1 MARIGI
7 DLERR
12 IGTVDRR
19 IFGQFI
25 EHLGRCIYGGIYDE
39 GSPLADARGF
49 RTDVLDAVRPLR
61 IPILR
66 WPGGNFVSGYHWL
79 DGVGPRDKRPRRS
92 ELAWYAEESNRF
104 GTDEFIEYCRAIEA
118 EPYICVNMGSG
129 TMDEAQAWVEY
140 CNGTGNT
147 SWANLRRANGHA
159 EPYRVRYWGL
169 GNEMYGGW
177 QIGNMNAHDYV
188 KKARAF
194 AMVMKRTDLS
204 IQLIGCGQNGWS
216 EWDEITLNGLAEFID
231 FPSIHLYT
239 GGPDHYATV
248 FQSHQAERAI
258 RVCAALIERVRYAQR
273 IAHPIHIAFDEWNVW
288 WRTRSHEDR
297 VGGVEERY
305 TLTDALAIA
314 TYLNGFIRHCRV
326 VRIAN
331 FAQLVNAI
339 APIFTSPAGLFLQTI
354 YHPLRLYAEHTQDV
368 ALDVHVEGETHA
380 LRPEQEAPSGRVH
393 HVADL
398 GPFTLV
404 DASATCDEAGHAL
417 AVALVNGDRDAR
429 MAGGVAVTIARRPA
443 RARLGQTPRR
453 AEEIAHGLRVELRVR
468 LGAGANALH
477 RVVTHAQQPASR
489 RLRIDDAAAEEVRR
503 RAGHREQ
510 RRRDQPA
517 RGRLCDG
524 DGLLALLEQ
533 CTERGGDRE
542 FVGRHGADD
551 SAAPP
556 R

>member
-118 EPYICVNMGSG
+118 EPYICINMGSG

-194 AMVMKRTDLS
+194 AMVMKRTDPT
-204 IQLIGCGQNGWS
+204 IQLVGCGQNGWS
-216 EWDEITLNGLAEFID
+216 EWDEIVLGGLAELVD
-231 FPSIHLYT
+231 FHSIHLYT
-239 GGPDHYATV
+239 GTRDHYTTV
-248 FQSHQAERAI
+248 FSSHQAERAI
-258 RVCAALIERVRYAQR
+258 RICAALIERVRKLQG
-273 IAHPIHIAFDEWNVW
+273 ITHPIHIAFDEWNVRY
-288 WRTRSHEDR
+288 RTRSHEDR
-297 VGGVEERY
+297 VGGLEERY
-305 TLTDALAIA
+305 DLTDALAIA
-314 TYLNGFIRHCRV
+314 SYLNGFIRHCRE

-339 APIFTSPAGLFLQTI
+339 APIYTDAKRVSLQTI
-354 YHPLRLYAEHTQDV
+354 YHPLRLYAEHMQAV
-368 ALDVHVEGETHA
+368 ALDVHVAGEA
-380 LRPEQEAPSGRVH
+380 YDLSPAQEAASVGRIH
-393 HVADL
+393 HVSDL
-398 GPFTLV
+398 GPFQLL
-404 DASATCDEAGHAL
+404 DAAATCDEAGRRLTL
-417 AVALVNGDRDAR
+417 AIVNRERDRDLAATVDLGSATAGSTADVWEVNGPH
-429 MAGGVAVTIARRPA
+429 VAATNSFEAP
-443 RARLGQTPRR
+443 RA
-453 AEEIAHGLRVELRVR
+453 VDVR
-468 LGAGANALH
+468 
-477 RVVTHAQQPASR
+477 ASR
-489 RLRIDDAAAEEVRR
+489 LDLRGSRFDYTF
-503 RAGHREQ
+503 
-510 RRRDQPA
+510 PA
-517 RGRLCDG
+517 HSIT
-524 DGLLALLEQ
+524 LLHLPI
-533 CTERGGDRE
+533 TR
-542 FVGRHGADD
+542 
-551 SAAPP
+551 
-556 R
+556 

>member
-118 EPYICVNMGSG
+118 EPYICINMGSG
-129 TMDEAQAWVEY
+129 TMDEAQGRVEY

-159 EPYRVRYWGL
+159 EPYRVRYWGV

-177 QIGNMNAHDYV
+177 QIGNMSAHDYV

-194 AMVMKRTDLS
+194 AMVMKRTDPT
-204 IQLIGCGQNGWS
+204 IQLVGCGQNGWS
-216 EWDEITLNGLAEFID
+216 EWDEIVLGGLAELVD
-231 FPSIHLYT
+231 FHSIHLYT
-239 GGPDHYATV
+239 GTRDHYTTV
-248 FQSHQAERAI
+248 FSSHQAERAI
-258 RVCAALIERVRYAQR
+258 RICAALIERVRKLQG

-288 WRTRSHEDR
+288 YRTRSHEDR

-305 TLTDALAIA
+305 DLSDALAIA
-314 TYLNGFIRHCRV
+314 SYLNGFIRSCRV
-326 VRIAN
+326 VTIAN

-339 APIFTSPAGLFLQTI
+339 APIFTDAKGLFLQTI
-354 YHPLRLYAEHTQDV
+354 YHPLRLYAEHVRDV
-368 ALDVHVEGETHA
+368 ALDVHVEGETYA
-380 LRPEQEAPSGRVH
+380 LAPDQESPGGRVH
-393 HVADL
+393 NIADL

-404 DASATCDEAGHAL
+404 DASATCDEAGRAV
-417 AVALVNGDRDAR
+417 AVALVNRDRDRDLLVALDL
-429 MAGGVAVTIARRPA
+429 GGDGI
-443 RARLGQTPRR
+443 
-453 AEEIAHGLRVELRVR
+453 
-468 LGAGANALH
+468 AGA
-477 RVVTHAQQPASR
+477 V
-489 RLRIDDAAAEEVRR
+489 
-503 RAGHREQ
+503 
-510 RRRDQPA
+510 
-517 RGRLCDG
+517 
-524 DGLLALLEQ
+524 
-533 CTERGGDRE
+533 
-542 FVGRHGADD
+542 
-551 SAAPP
+551 SAW
-556 R
+556 

>member
-12 IGTVDRR
+12 IGPVDRR

-79 DGVGPRDKRPRRS
+79 DGVGPKEARPRRS

-104 GTDEFIEYCRAIEA
+104 GTNEFIDYCRAIDA
-118 EPYICVNMGSG
+118 APFICVNMGSG

-147 SWANLRRANGHA
+147 SWANLRRQHGHP

-169 GNEMYGGW
+169 GNEMYGSW
-177 QIGNMNAHDYV
+177 QIGNMDAHDYV

-194 AMVMKRTDLS
+194 AMVMKRTDPS
-204 IQLIGCGQNGWS
+204 IQLVGCGQTGWS
-216 EWDEITLNGLAEFID
+216 EWDEIVLGGLADLID
-231 FPSIHLYT
+231 FHSIHLYT
-239 GGPDHYATV
+239 GSTDHYTTV
-248 FQSHQAERAI
+248 FSSHQAERAVRI
-258 RVCAALIERVRYAQR
+258 CAALIERVRQLQR
-273 IAHPIHIAFDEWNVW
+273 LDHPIHIAFDEWNVW
-288 WRTRSHEDR
+288 YRTRSHEDR

-305 TLTDALAIA
+305 NLSDALAIA
-314 TYLNGFIRHCRV
+314 TYLNGFIRHCQT

-339 APIFTSPAGLFLQTI
+339 APIFTNPGGLFRQTI
-354 YHPLRLYAEHTQDV
+354 YHPLHLYATHMRQI
-368 ALDVHVEGETHA
+368 ALDVHVDGETYDLSTA
-380 LRPEQEAPSGRVH
+380 QEKGSVGRVH

-398 GPFTLV
+398 GPFQLL
-404 DASATCDEAGHAL
+404 DAAATCDAAGRALTL
-417 AVALVNGDRDAR
+417 AVVNRDHARPLTAAIDLGGVSLAGVTEVWEVNGPDVGA
-429 MAGGVAVTIARRPA
+429 ANSFE
-443 RARLGQTPRR
+443 TPRAVDVASR
-453 AEEIAHGLRVELRVR
+453 RVELRGSRIDYTFPAHSITLLRSAVSP
-468 LGAGANALH
+468 AGA
-477 RVVTHAQQPASR
+477 
-489 RLRIDDAAAEEVRR
+489 
-503 RAGHREQ
+503 
-510 RRRDQPA
+510 
-517 RGRLCDG
+517 
-524 DGLLALLEQ
+524 
-533 CTERGGDRE
+533 
-542 FVGRHGADD
+542 
-551 SAAPP
+551 
-556 R
+556 

>member
-194 AMVMKRTDLS
+194 AMVMKRTDPT
-204 IQLIGCGQNGWS
+204 IQLVGCGQNGWS
-216 EWDEITLNGLAEFID
+216 EWDEIVLGGLAELVD
-231 FPSIHLYT
+231 FHSIHLYT
-239 GGPDHYATV
+239 GTRDHYTTV
-248 FQSHQAERAI
+248 LSSHQAERAI
-258 RVCAALIERVRYAQR
+258 RICAALIERVRLAQR
-273 IAHPIHIAFDEWNVW
+273 IEHPIAIAFDEWNVW
-288 WRTRSHEDR
+288 YRTRSQSDR
-297 VGGVEERY
+297 VGGIEERY
-305 TLTDALAIA
+305 NLTDALAIA
-314 TYLNGFIRHCRV
+314 TYLNGFIRQCRV

-331 FAQLVNAI
+331 LAQLVNAI
-339 APIFTSPAGLFLQTI
+339 APILTRPDGLFLQTI
-354 YHPLRLYAEHTQDV
+354 YHPLRLYAEHTREI
-368 ALDVHVEGETHA
+368 ALDVLVESPTRELA
-380 LRPEQEAPSGRVH
+380 PVQEEGGSGRVH

-398 GPFTLV
+398 GPFALL
-404 DASATCDEAGHAL
+404 DASATCDRSGAGLTL
-417 AVALVNGDRDAR
+417 AVVNRDRERRHRVTIDLGEAEAKGEVLVSEVNGADVDA
-429 MAGGVAVTIARRPA
+429 VNSFE
-443 RARLGQTPRR
+443 TPRAVDVR
-453 AEEIAHGLRVELRVR
+453 EGKLGVRGRRFEHEFPAHSISVLRV
-468 LGAGANALH
+468 
-477 RVVTHAQQPASR
+477 P
-489 RLRIDDAAAEEVRR
+489 
-503 RAGHREQ
+503 
-510 RRRDQPA
+510 
-517 RGRLCDG
+517 
-524 DGLLALLEQ
+524 LA
-533 CTERGGDRE
+533 
-542 FVGRHGADD
+542 
-551 SAAPP
+551 
-556 R
+556 

>member
-104 GTDEFIEYCRAIEA
+104 GTDEFIEYCRVLGA
-118 EPYICVNMGSG
+118 EPFICVNMGSG
-129 TMDEAQAWVEY
+129 TMDEAKAWVEY

-147 SWANLRRANGHA
+147 SWANLRRQHGHPD
-159 EPYRVRYWGL
+159 PYRVRYWGL

-194 AMVMKRTDLS
+194 AMVMKRTDPS

-216 EWDEITLNGLAEFID
+216 EWDEITLGGLAELID
-231 FPSIHLYT
+231 FHSIHLYT

-258 RVCAALIERVRYAQR
+258 RICSALIERVRHAQR

-305 TLTDALAIA
+305 NLSDALA
-314 TYLNGFIRHCRV
+314 
-326 VRIAN
+326 
-331 FAQLVNAI
+331 
-339 APIFTSPAGLFLQTI
+339 
-354 YHPLRLYAEHTQDV
+354 V
-368 ALDVHVEGETHA
+368 A
-380 LRPEQEAPSGRVH
+380 
-393 HVADL
+393 
-398 GPFTLV
+398 
-404 DASATCDEAGHAL
+404 ASCDEAGRAVS
-417 AVALVNGDRDAR
+417 VALVNRARDRDLPVTLDLGAAAI
-429 MAGGVAVTIARRPA
+429 AGAVSGWEVNGPDVSATNSFETPRAVDVRERKLDG
-443 RARLGQTPRR
+443 RGARLQTILP
-453 AEEIAHGLRVELRVR
+453 AHSVTVLRFDV
-468 LGAGANALH
+468 
-477 RVVTHAQQPASR
+477 
-489 RLRIDDAAAEEVRR
+489 
-503 RAGHREQ
+503 
-510 RRRDQPA
+510 
-517 RGRLCDG
+517 
-524 DGLLALLEQ
+524 
-533 CTERGGDRE
+533 
-542 FVGRHGADD
+542 
-551 SAAPP
+551 
-556 R
+556 